1 MVFPVKIS
9 AGKYL
14 EFNPADLLPNSVLW
28 SCVCLSHTGEGGGD
42 FTLKP

>member
-14 EFNPADLLPNSVLW
+14 EFNPADL
-28 SCVCLSHTGEGGGD
+28 SHTGEGGG
-42 FTLKP
+42 TLL